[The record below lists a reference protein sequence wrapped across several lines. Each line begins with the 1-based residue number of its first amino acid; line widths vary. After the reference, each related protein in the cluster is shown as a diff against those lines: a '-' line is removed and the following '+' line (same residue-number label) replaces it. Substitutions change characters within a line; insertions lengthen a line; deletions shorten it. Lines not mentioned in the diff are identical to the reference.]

1 MVSLDITAL
10 QRAFHRFEE
19 GLTERDHRPQDDLVR
34 DGVIQRFEY
43 TYELT
48 AKTLRRF
55 LELTSSGGATI
66 DALSFPSLIRTASEQ
81 GLLAS
86 GWDVWEEF
94 RKARSLTSH
103 TYNETAALD
112 VIRSLPRF
120 HAEIAFLLRQL
131 TERCA

>member
-19 GLTERDHRPQDDLVR
+19 GLTERHHRPQDDLVR

-48 AKTLRRF
+48 AKTLRKF
-55 LELTSSGGATI
+55 LELTSSGGETI

-81 GLLAS
+81 GLLAG

-94 RKARSLTSH
+94 RKARYLTSH

-120 HAEIAFLLRQL
+120 HDEIAFLLRRL
-131 TERCA
+131 KARCA